1 MRLLRRNHRRTGL
14 ARWKAEVQGS
24 INRPNLKFVV
34 RPRSTL
40 EEDNLIVIWFLLHIY
55 ILYTYIYTWYTHISY
70 IRVDIIHMMKYIDM
84 RACIIYITFTFAFTF
99 AFAFTCTFAFTFPFA
114 FRLTR
119 TFTCAFT
126 FACTCTFAFTFAL
139 TFALH
144 SNYITYMLQG
154 IRRGPTRNA
163 MIRTVRHRM
172 VR

>member
-1 MRLLRRNHRRTGL
+1 MKSRGAGFDQSTQL
-14 ARWKAEVQGS
+14 EVCGAPTQHVGGGQPHS
-24 INRPNLKFVV
+24 DMI
-34 RPRSTL
+34 
-40 EEDNLIVIWFLLHIY
+40 LITYIY
-55 ILYTYIYTWYTHISY
+55 YIHIYTWYTHISY